1 MKGRTFFII
10 GGILVAGVIAYE
22 IYKHFSKPMGKIY
35 SEKRFPSD
43 DTSAANDVPKSE
55 AAGNHSSTADEV
67 YKTKATATVVH
78 SVRGRHV
85 EAARAM
91 EESLNTIFKET
102 DDGVA
107 TENSELLETT
117 SKELDDLLN

>member
-10 GGILVAGVIAYE
+10 GGILVAGMIAYE

-35 SEKRFPSD
+35 REKLFPSN
-43 DTSAANDVPKSE
+43 DTFAANDVPKSE
-55 AAGNHSSTADEV
+55 TGETHLSTADEV
-67 YKTKATATVVH
+67 YETKATVVH
-78 SVRGRHV
+78 SVRERHG

-102 DDGVA
+102 DDGVV
-107 TENSELLETT
+107 TENGELLETT